1 MPTAAAGRT
10 LLRSMSEQTLLEALT
25 NGGSG
30 SRPGA
35 AELAGLLWYHAP
47 NARRCDNCGH
57 LNLFNIERGWPDLVV
72 ASPPVL
78 RCWELKTERG
88 SPSAEQR
95 EWLRQLAACQEVDA
109 RVVRPRDLD
118 GCIETLLAGK
128 LA

>member
-1 MPTAAAGRT
+1 
-10 LLRSMSEQTLLEALT
+10 MSEQTLLEALT

-47 NARRCDNCGH
+47 DPRRCDNCGH
-57 LNLFNIERGWPDLVV
+57 LNLFNIERGFPDLWIPQ
-72 ASPPVL
+72 APVL
-78 RCWELKTERG
+78 HVWETKTERG
-88 SPSAEQR
+88 GVEADQR
-95 EWLRQLAACQEVDA
+95 EWMRQLASCTEVDA

>member
-1 MPTAAAGRT
+1 
-10 LLRSMSEQTLLEALT
+10 MSEQTLLEALT

-35 AELAGLLWYHAP
+35 AELAGLLWYHSP
-47 NARRCDNCGH
+47 DGRRCENCGH
-57 LNLFNIERGWPDLVV
+57 LILFNVQPGFPDLVV
-72 ASPPVL
+72 PQPPVL
-78 RCWELKTERG
+78 HIWETKTERG
-88 SPSAEQR
+88 HVELDQR